1 MENRRLIAL
10 LDELKEQG
18 HPLEVENVIYT
29 ALKDL
34 RCKKGATP
42 WEKIISGSIIENMDG
57 NSDFRIMNQDKIDQ
71 FLKEG

>member
-1 MENRRLIAL
+1 MKNRRLIAL

-34 RCKKGATP
+34 MNKKEADL
-42 WEKIISGSIIENMDG
+42 WEKIISGAIIENMDG
-57 NSDFRIMNQDKIDQ
+57 SSDFRIMNQDKIDK